1 MIFPDQTLVVDW
13 NLDSASHWVNQ
24 YPVDKCQVNQ
34 LRYPMD
40 RDLHGGQRYPPFDQ
54 LLPGLYGDSVKVV
67 ALRCPFSVL

>member
-40 RDLHGGQRYPPFDQ
+40 RDLHGG
-54 LLPGLYGDSVKVV
+54 
-67 ALRCPFSVL
+67 